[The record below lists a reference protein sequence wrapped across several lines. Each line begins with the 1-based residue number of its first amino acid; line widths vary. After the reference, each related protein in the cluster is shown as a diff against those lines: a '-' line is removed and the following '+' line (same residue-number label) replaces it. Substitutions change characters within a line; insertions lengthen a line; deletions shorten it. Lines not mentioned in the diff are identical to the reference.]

1 MKVSIITVV
10 YNGEKYLEQ
19 TIQSVIKQTYINIE
33 YIIIDGGSTDGT
45 VDIIKKYEDKI
56 SYWISEKDN
65 GIYDAMN
72 KGLAV
77 ATGDIIGLLNSDD
90 FYIDNLVIENI
101 VHEFQTRKV
110 DSVYAD
116 LIYINNQNKVVRY
129 YDSSKFTPNKFQYG
143 LMPAHPTFFARK
155 EVYDKFGNFRLDFK
169 IAADFEILARFLYSN
184 NISFSYIQKP
194 LVKMRTGGVSNSFSS
209 IWINSLEQLKA
220 CKLNNI
226 KTNIFKILLKYP
238 IKILGFIKKS

>member
-1 MKVSIITVV
+1 MKISIITVV
-10 YNGEKYLEQ
+10 YNGEKHLEQ
-19 TIQSVIKQTYINIE
+19 TIQSVINQTYTNIE